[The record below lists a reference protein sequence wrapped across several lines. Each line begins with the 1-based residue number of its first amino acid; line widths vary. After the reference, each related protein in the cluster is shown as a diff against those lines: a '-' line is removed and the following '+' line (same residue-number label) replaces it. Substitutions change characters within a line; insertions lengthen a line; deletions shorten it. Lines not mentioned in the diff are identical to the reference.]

1 MTDAEQ
7 ALSDALRVA
16 GLAPRLAPLAGGLGL
31 TETEVVA
38 LGLDLVAELLDDDP
52 EVLRARVAEAKAARK
67 NG

>member
-1 MTDAEQ
+1 MPCGS
-7 ALSDALRVA
+7 LVWC
-16 GLAPRLAPLAGGLGL
+16 LAPLAGGLGL

-52 EVLRARVAEAKAARK
+52 EVLRARVTEARAARK